1 MLLTIVSL
9 GKYSNGG
16 ETMAN
21 IKKTIAMWLLNYAL
35 KSILS
40 SEVVQ
45 AKQKQLIAL
54 MNAVIDALRDK
65 KITEDEIADL
75 NDRLSKLFSRD

>member
-1 MLLTIVSL
+1 
-9 GKYSNGG
+9 
-16 ETMAN
+16 MAN

-45 AKQKQLIAL
+45 EKQKQLIAL

-75 NDRLSKLFSRD
+75 KDRLSKLFSK

>member
-1 MLLTIVSL
+1 
-9 GKYSNGG
+9 
-16 ETMAN
+16 MAN

-75 NDRLSKLFSRD
+75 KDRLSKLFSK

>member
-1 MLLTIVSL
+1 
-9 GKYSNGG
+9 
-16 ETMAN
+16 MAN

-45 AKQKQLIAL
+45 EKQKQLIAL

-75 NDRLSKLFSRD
+75 KDRLSKLFSRD

>member
-1 MLLTIVSL
+1 
-9 GKYSNGG
+9 
-16 ETMAN
+16 MAN
-21 IKKTIAMWLLNYAL
+21 IKKTMAMWLLNYAL

-75 NDRLSKLFSRD
+75 KDRLSKLFSK